1 MTNQVTSIEQS
12 KRLLELGVP
21 AEKASMVWCPM
32 YRFDVETKQFI
43 HIGEYDLCMKHKAY
57 TVIKEDII
65 PAFTVADLLGVL
77 PNHCRML
84 NGAWLNMEIVRW
96 EDIWRLSYF
105 QMASGSDEVLCGGA
119 GREYYFLV
127 QSTRLIDLLY
137 GAVEW
142 LLSNK
147 CELKI

>member
-1 MTNQVTSIEQS
+1 MTNQVTSIKQS

-21 AEKASMVWCPM
+21 AEKAGMAWAQCS
-32 YRFDVETKQFI
+32 
-43 HIGEYDLCMKHKAY
+43 GEWHLSVLPHY
-57 TVIKEDII
+57 TASKEYLDSGISI
-65 PAFTVADLLGVL
+65 PAFTVADLLGAL
-77 PNHCRML
+77 PSHCRML
-84 NGAWLNMEIVRW
+84 DGAWLNMEIVRW

-105 QMASGSDEVLCGGA
+105 QMASGSDEVLYGGA

-142 LLSNK
+142 LLSKK
-147 CELKI
+147 CKLKI